1 MKLRIYKYSIDIAT
15 ARLLRLSS
23 VLLLFCI
30 GIPTIAQQQR
40 PGPVQKRDQKKKE
53 AVVDSIPFYNG
64 T

>member
-40 PGPVQKRDQKKKE
+40 PTPVQKKRPE
-53 AVVDSIPFYNG
+53 EERGCSRYHPVL
-64 T
+64 

>member
-30 GIPTIAQQQR
+30 GIPTIAQQHNTTDSRTKKR
-40 PGPVQKRDQKKKE
+40 PEEERDCSRYHPVL
-53 AVVDSIPFYNG
+53 
-64 T
+64 